1 MSRSNN
7 WYTGNYSCSWST
19 QKGQV
24 FIWTSDSSRIRLQKK
39 RIHSIRKLP
48 SSSALRYSGQA
59 QDS

>member
-1 MSRSNN
+1 MDVWFESNPI
-7 WYTGNYSCSWST
+7 T
-19 QKGQV
+19 
-24 FIWTSDSSRIRLQKK
+24 KK